1 MRRRLAQI
9 SLALVAVA
17 TLSACIIISSDRPAE
32 FAPAPTPAAGADAE
46 R

>member
-17 TLSACIIISSDRPAE
+17 TLSACVIINSEPARD
-32 FAPAPTPAAGADAE
+32 FAPAEPAAAGAE

>member
-1 MRRRLAQI
+1 MKRRLAQI

-17 TLSACIIISSDRPAE
+17 TLSACIIINSDAEPA
-32 FAPAPTPAAGADAE
+32 FAPTSAPSGVDGAP